1 MAATNNK
8 KTTNKQVGS
17 KPSAAKKVISDET
30 KTEALQVA
38 KSTQKPGQTKEQ
50 TKLIAQGIEKGIAEY
65 KKLQKGKARERDK
78 ARKQETRA
86 KARETKLDAQDHSNI
101 EDRAASPYLPW
112 GLLTISWIGFIAY
125 IILTK

>member
-1 MAATNNK
+1 MAATNAK
-8 KTTNKQVGS
+8 KTTNKQVGT
-17 KPSAAKKVISDET
+17 KPSSAKKVISDET

-38 KSTQKPGQTKEQ
+38 KSMQKPGQTKEQ

-78 ARKQETRA
+78 ARKQESRA
-86 KARETKLDAQDHSNI
+86 KAREANIADQDHSNI

-125 IILTK
+125 IVFTK